1 MILECIQKVEL
12 RCKIL
17 ISLIQFEMREMEKKY
32 PGDLKEREIIEF
44 LVSEQRVEANLPN
57 MEEK

>member
-1 MILECIQKVEL
+1 
-12 RCKIL
+12 
-17 ISLIQFEMREMEKKY
+17 MEKKY